1 MLPAYFNVVSIAYTI
16 LMILKSMDKNQS
28 EPDSFKMVTTENG
41 AVRGR
46 LELSFLQKVPY
57 YSFKGIPYA
66 QPPVGELRFK
76 VNLIQKSKYFS

>member
-1 MLPAYFNVVSIAYTI
+1 
-16 LMILKSMDKNQS
+16 MDKNQS
-28 EPDSFKMVTTENG
+28 EPDSYKTVVTENG

-46 LELSFLQKVPY
+46 LELSFLHKMPF

-76 VNLIQKSKYFS
+76 VNYNTKIQIFFLIQ

>member
-28 EPDSFKMVTTENG
+28 EPDSYKMVTTENG

-46 LELSFLQKVPY
+46 LELSFLRKVPY

>member
-28 EPDSFKMVTTENG
+28 EPDSYKTVVTENG

-46 LELSFLQKVPY
+46 LE
-57 YSFKGIPYA
+57 
-66 QPPVGELRFK
+66 
-76 VNLIQKSKYFS
+76 